1 MFIKFF
7 LAVSLSL
14 SVASCFA
21 ESDDR
26 KSKLLIDPSQQKRL
40 STDGSQQKQSVQPN
54 ASTESTGSQ
63 SSQDPNQ
70 DNKPSMIDFCRKN
83 PC

>member
-1 MFIKFF
+1 MLIKLF

-21 ESDDR
+21 ESDGN
-26 KSKLLIDPSQQKRL
+26 KSKSLIDPSQQKRL
-40 STDGSQQKQSVQPN
+40 STDSSQQKQAAQPN
-54 ASTESTGSQ
+54 ASTKSTDSQ
-63 SSQDPNQ
+63 SPQNSNQ
-70 DNKPSMIDFCRKN
+70 ENKPSMIDFCRKN